1 MGTSLA
7 RDRTI
12 TMYAMVGTDID
23 PTAADD
29 LTITGNF
36 LGLSNLAQAT
46 DAIYEIDPMAVFE
59 GDGFDIN
66 GGCIVPPLTIRTET
80 SFGET
85 NYSIWSS
92 AISDGSGNLSTA
104 VDLTFDGN
112 EHTSAI
118 TFYFGDCYPVN
129 MTVGWYL
136 NGSVIKT
143 VSITGNSSPNISPME
158 NGVPVALTYDRIVLN
173 VTKVSQANR
182 HLKLIEIEFGSSY
195 TIGSDYITGSTK
207 LIYSHDPMG
216 LTQSPNELDLTYSNI
231 GGTFDEDN
239 PNQLYSHFNLKN
251 TIDLIFEVT
260 TQGHRYTFLMGKFF
274 ISDRYVSGNR
284 FCVTALDCRGLLQN
298 IFPVVTFDTGT
309 SIGERIRSILYALDM
324 RLYDVDV
331 SLDSVYPDTAVSFD
345 GKTDLLTII
354 QYAVQYAGADMWV
367 PRDGYLHIGTRT
379 SGTYGTVSNDDMYS
393 FPSVESMT
401 PDNVVQV
408 TYGGTFHEED
418 RSDGDPRVVTAVDN
432 PFITTQSKAQAV
444 AERIA
449 DGFMVSAKRTK
460 WRGDLELSVSD
471 TVQAETRFVTEDV
484 PVMTVTELEYEYS
497 GSVKCD
503 MTAVSLRTVSS

>member
-66 GGCIVPPLTIRTET
+66 GGCIVPPLTVRTET

-85 NYSIWSS
+85 NYSVWSS

-112 EHTSAI
+112 EHHSAI

-136 NGSVIKT
+136 NGSVVKT

-173 VTKVSQANR
+173 VVKVSQANM

-260 TQGHRYTFLMGKFF
+260 TQGRRYTYLMGKFF

-284 FCVTALDCRGLLQN
+284 FCVTALDCRSLLQN
-298 IFPVVTFDTGT
+298 VYPMVTFDIST
-309 SIGERIRSILYALDM
+309 SIGEKIRTILESIDM
-324 RLYDVDV
+324 HLYDIDEG
-331 SLDSVYPDTAVSFD
+331 LFDIYPDTAVSFD
-345 GKTDLLTII
+345 GRTDMLTII
-354 QYAVQYAGADMWV
+354 QYAVQYAAMDMWV
-367 PRDGYLHIGTRT
+367 PMNGYLHIGTGSST
-379 SGTYGTVSNDDMYS
+379 SYGSVSNDDMYS
-393 FPSVESMT
+393 FPSVESLT
-401 PDNVVQV
+401 ADNVVQV
-408 TYGGTFHEED
+408 TYGGMVYEED
-418 RSDGDPRVVTAVDN
+418 RSNGDPRVVVAVDN
-432 PFITTQSKAQAV
+432 PFITTQLKAQTV

-449 DGFMVSAKRTK
+449 DGFVVSSKRTK
-460 WRGDLELSVSD
+460 WRGDLELNAGD
-471 TVQAETRFVTEDV
+471 TVQMETRFTSESI
-484 PVMTVTELEYEYS
+484 PTMTVTELQFEYS

-503 MTAVSLRTVSS
+503 MTAVSLRTVS